1 MRSANLG
8 KISADIR
15 PDLSKNNPRNSEGA
29 FFTLKNSDILFAYS
43 KFKGKSNADYA
54 SADICLLRSTDD
66 GRTFGEE
73 KTIMT
78 CESEKAVNIM
88 SLSFLEMANGDIGL
102 FYLVRRTYTH
112 MRMYLRRSADGG
124 NTWSDR
130 VLCMPEDGYYV
141 VNNDRVRH
149 LASGRILIPAARHAV
164 AEGYVDARSESL
176 FFYSDDDGASWKM
189 AAGKCNLPGISCCDS
204 GLQEP
209 GILEI
214 APNILWGW
222 ARTDLGRQYEMFSH
236 DGGDTW
242 TASQPSRFTS
252 PLSPLCMKRGW
263 DENIYAIWNPIPV
276 YNGREVDK
284 EFFTGGRT
292 PLVIAVSKD
301 NGQTFTDPVAF
312 EEEPDRGY
320 CYCALHFTK
329 EALLLAYCAGG
340 KEDGNCLGRTVI
352 RRIEKKELEELFA

>member
-102 FYLVRRTYTH
+102 FYLVRQTYTH

-164 AEGYVDARSESL
+164 AEGYVDARCHRLIPSVKNTAISPEST
-176 FFYSDDDGASWKM
+176 SPARN
-189 AAGKCNLPGISCCDS
+189 AARRP
-204 GLQEP
+204 
-209 GILEI
+209 
-214 APNILWGW
+214 
-222 ARTDLGRQYEMFSH
+222 
-236 DGGDTW
+236 
-242 TASQPSRFTS
+242 RFTAGS
-252 PLSPLCMKRGW
+252 PVTTVRYRTGMTERPRSTRTGSST
-263 DENIYAIWNPIPV
+263 ISTIP
-276 YNGREVDK
+276 
-284 EFFTGGRT
+284 
-292 PLVIAVSKD
+292 A
-301 NGQTFTDPVAF
+301 
-312 EEEPDRGY
+312 
-320 CYCALHFTK
+320 
-329 EALLLAYCAGG
+329 
-340 KEDGNCLGRTVI
+340 
-352 RRIEKKELEELFA
+352 

>member
-29 FFTLKNSDILFAYS
+29 FFTLKNGDILFAYS

-102 FYLVRRTYTH
+102 FYLVRQTYTH

-164 AEGYVDARSESL
+164 AEGYVDARSESRFMQRGL
-176 FFYSDDDGASWKM
+176 KGEVKRDGWLAVQVSPPSW
-189 AAGKCNLPGISCCDS
+189 
-204 GLQEP
+204 
-209 GILEI
+209 
-214 APNILWGW
+214 
-222 ARTDLGRQYEMFSH
+222 
-236 DGGDTW
+236 
-242 TASQPSRFTS
+242 
-252 PLSPLCMKRGW
+252 
-263 DENIYAIWNPIPV
+263 ENISYWRPRSVLAQPQRMLGAISRIP
-276 YNGREVDK
+276 G
-284 EFFTGGRT
+284 
-292 PLVIAVSKD
+292 S
-301 NGQTFTDPVAF
+301 
-312 EEEPDRGY
+312 
-320 CYCALHFTK
+320 
-329 EALLLAYCAGG
+329 
-340 KEDGNCLGRTVI
+340 
-352 RRIEKKELEELFA
+352 

>member
-1 MRSANLG
+1 M
-8 KISADIR
+8 
-15 PDLSKNNPRNSEGA
+15 
-29 FFTLKNSDILFAYS
+29 
-43 KFKGKSNADYA
+43 
-54 SADICLLRSTDD
+54 
-66 GRTFGEE
+66 
-73 KTIMT
+73 
-78 CESEKAVNIM
+78 
-88 SLSFLEMANGDIGL
+88 
-102 FYLVRRTYTH
+102 
-112 MRMYLRRSADGG
+112 
-124 NTWSDR
+124 
-130 VLCMPEDGYYV
+130 LCMPEDGYYV

-189 AAGKCNLPGISCCDS
+189 QQANATFRESPAVIPAFRSLVFWRSRPTFSGAGPEPTLAA
-204 GLQEP
+204 
-209 GILEI
+209 
-214 APNILWGW
+214 
-222 ARTDLGRQYEMFSH
+222 QYEMFSH

>member
-102 FYLVRRTYTH
+102 FYLVRQTYTH

-149 LASGRILIPAARHAV
+149 LASGRILIPAARHA
-164 AEGYVDARSESL
+164 GGR
-176 FFYSDDDGASWKM
+176 
-189 AAGKCNLPGISCCDS
+189 AAG
-204 GLQEP
+204 
-209 GILEI
+209 
-214 APNILWGW
+214 
-222 ARTDLGRQYEMFSH
+222 R
-236 DGGDTW
+236 
-242 TASQPSRFTS
+242 
-252 PLSPLCMKRGW
+252 
-263 DENIYAIWNPIPV
+263 
-276 YNGREVDK
+276 
-284 EFFTGGRT
+284 
-292 PLVIAVSKD
+292 IAVD
-301 NGQTFTDPVAF
+301 NF
-312 EEEPDRGY
+312 
-320 CYCALHFTK
+320 CCKL
-329 EALLLAYCAGG
+329 
-340 KEDGNCLGRTVI
+340 
-352 RRIEKKELEELFA
+352 

>member
-1 MRSANLG
+1 
-8 KISADIR
+8 
-15 PDLSKNNPRNSEGA
+15 
-29 FFTLKNSDILFAYS
+29 
-43 KFKGKSNADYA
+43 
-54 SADICLLRSTDD
+54 
-66 GRTFGEE
+66 
-73 KTIMT
+73 
-78 CESEKAVNIM
+78 
-88 SLSFLEMANGDIGL
+88 
-102 FYLVRRTYTH
+102 
-112 MRMYLRRSADGG
+112 
-124 NTWSDR
+124 
-130 VLCMPEDGYYV
+130 
-141 VNNDRVRH
+141 
-149 LASGRILIPAARHAV
+149 
-164 AEGYVDARSESL
+164 
-176 FFYSDDDGASWKM
+176 M
-189 AAGKCNLPGISCCDS
+189 AAGKCNLPGIPCCDS

>member
-1 MRSANLG
+1 MRSVELG
-8 KISADIR
+8 ELSADIR

-29 FFTLKNSDILFAYS
+29 FFTLKNGDILFAYS
-43 KFKGKSNADYA
+43 KFKGKSNADFA
-54 SADICLLRSTDD
+54 SADICLLRSKDN
-66 GRTFGEE
+66 GRSFGEE

-88 SLSFLEMANGDIGL
+88 SLSFLEMKNGDVGL
-102 FYLVRRTYTH
+102 FYLVRQTYTH

-124 NTWSDR
+124 ENWSER
-130 VLCMPEDGYYV
+130 ILCMPENGYYV
-141 VNNDRVRH
+141 VNNDRVRR
-149 LASGRILIPAARHAV
+149 LLSGRIVIPAARHAV
-164 AEGYVDARSESL
+164 AEGYIDTRSESL
-176 FFYSDDDGASWKM
+176 FFYSDDDGENWKM
-189 AAGKCNLPGISCCDS
+189 AAGKCNLPGIPCCDS

-209 GILEI
+209 GILEL

-222 ARTDLGRQYEMFSH
+222 ARTDIGRQYEMFSH

-263 DENIYAIWNPIPV
+263 DENIYAIWNPVPV
-276 YNGREVDK
+276 YNGREIDK

-301 NGQTFTDPVAF
+301 NGQTFTEPVAF

-320 CYCALHFTK
+320 CYCALHFT
-329 EALLLAYCAGG
+329 ETSLLLAYCAGG

-352 RRIEKKELEELFA
+352 RRIEKKQLEEKIL